1 MYPTILAVLLAFLP
15 QAPSPAVQDA
25 SRPGSPAADDLAAEV
40 QRAVAAY
47 NARDLSYYEG
57 ALDPQSTY
65 IAEDGAVIAGRERVL
80 RTFGRIF
87 TADPP
92 RRLEISDLS
101 VTRRGDTGWA
111 LFRWTMTAGAEVRR
125 GVTSVLFARGGN
137 GSWRPQLIQNT
148 LAAHGGGRP
157 MGMGASPG
165 AAAPP
170 AASPRPSAS
179 PR

>member
-1 MYPTILAVLLAFLP
+1 MHPLMLAAWLAFTP
-15 QAPSPAVQDA
+15 QAPSPAA
-25 SRPGSPAADDLAAEV
+25 SAADDLTAEV
-40 QRAVAAY
+40 QRAVTAY

-57 ALDPQSTY
+57 VLDPQSTY
-65 IAEDGAVIAGRERVL
+65 IAEDGGVIAGRERVL

-111 LFRWTMTAGAEVRR
+111 LFRWTMTAGPETRQ
-125 GVTSVLFARGGN
+125 GVTSVLFVRGDKGA
-137 GSWRPQLIQNT
+137 WRPQLIQNT
-148 LAAHGGGRP
+148 LRAHGGGPRG
-157 MGMGASPG
+157 GMCGSP
-165 AAAPP
+165 AP
-170 AASPRPSAS
+170 APSAS